1 MKKLF
6 ALSILLFGLNSISFA
21 QKQKVTLE
29 EDTIKVNGVSYAI
42 LDKSA
47 GLGFDFKVKSLEGK
61 DLFFLKFLDFNNPS
75 RITSGNP
82 KGRVTYFEATF
93 FNDGKKC
100 EVYATGGKK
109 SVAKRIVENEL
120 ILNNAV
126 NEQAENTFVLING
139 MKFSEERNSMN
150 NGNVIIIQR

>member
-1 MKKLF
+1 
-6 ALSILLFGLNSISFA
+6 
-21 QKQKVTLE
+21 
-29 EDTIKVNGVSYAI
+29 
-42 LDKSA
+42 
-47 GLGFDFKVKSLEGK
+47 
-61 DLFFLKFLDFNNPS
+61 LKFLDFNNPS

-100 EVYATGGKK
+100 EVDATGGKK
-109 SVAKRIVENEL
+109 SVAKMIVENEL

-139 MKFSEERNSMN
+139 MKFSEERNNMN

>member
-6 ALSILLFGLNSISFA
+6 ALTILLIGFQTLSFA
-21 QKQKVTLE
+21 QKQKVTLD
-29 EDTIKVNGVSYAI
+29 EDTIKVNGISYAI

-47 GLGFDFKVKSLEGK
+47 GLGFDFKVKSLDGK

-100 EVYATGGKK
+100 EVDATGGKK
-109 SVAKRIVENEL
+109 SVAKMIVENDL
-120 ILNNAV
+120 IKDNAV
-126 NEQAENTFVLING
+126 NESAENTFVLING
-139 MKFSEERNSMN
+139 MKFSEERNNMN

>member
-1 MKKLF
+1 MKKLV
-6 ALSILLFGLNSISFA
+6 LLTILLLGFQTISFA
-21 QKQKVTLE
+21 QKTKVTVDD
-29 EDTIKVNGVSYAI
+29 DTIKVNEIPYAI

-47 GLGFDFKVKSLEGK
+47 GLGFDFKVKNLEGK

-100 EVYATGGKK
+100 EVDATGGKK
-109 SVAKRIVENEL
+109 SVAKMIVENEL
-120 ILNNAV
+120 VLNNAV

-139 MKFSEERNSMN
+139 MKFTEERNNMN
-150 NGNVIIIQR
+150 NGNIIIIQR

>member
-100 EVYATGGKK
+100 EVDATGGKK
-109 SVAKRIVENEL
+109 SVAKMIVENEL

-139 MKFSEERNSMN
+139 MKFSEERNNMN